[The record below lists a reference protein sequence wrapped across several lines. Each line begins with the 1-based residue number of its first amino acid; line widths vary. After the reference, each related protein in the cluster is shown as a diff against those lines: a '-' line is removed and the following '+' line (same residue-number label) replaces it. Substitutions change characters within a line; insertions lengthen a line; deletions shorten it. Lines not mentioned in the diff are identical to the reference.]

1 MSAIEVLVV
10 GAGRAGMVHARNFT
24 AGVPG
29 ARLGGIAD
37 PSPDARAAASDE
49 LGCPA
54 FESPEEA
61 VVDERFDAVVI
72 ASPTPTHAALSVA
85 ALGAG
90 KHVLSEKPLASN
102 LKEGRQIREAVEKA
116 ATNFMMAFM
125 RRFDD
130 GFKRVAQLISEGA
143 IGEPLMVRSTTRGP
157 GLPPEWAW
165 DVTRSGGLVAEVN
178 SHDIDTVRWV
188 TGQEF
193 STVNALGRAFKRPDL
208 AKIYPGFVDTVSIQA
223 QLDGGALAHI
233 DGACPASY
241 AYDARIEVYGSEGMV
256 MGGSPVEG
264 PLVVRQG
271 EARTDPVRS
280 WARLFAEAY
289 RAEDAAFAAFCL
301 EGGRSSPGIEDGYRA
316 LEAAMAINRSLSEG
330 GSVSLG
336 GS

>member
-1 MSAIEVLVV
+1 MSDLQVLVV
-10 GAGRAGMVHARNFT
+10 GAGRAGMVHARNFA
-24 AGVPG
+24 AGVLG

-37 PSPDARAAASDE
+37 PSPDARAAASNE
-49 LGCPA
+49 LGCPV

-72 ASPTPTHAALSVA
+72 ASPTPAHAALSVA

-102 LKEGRQIREAVEKA
+102 LNEGRQIREAAKKA
-116 ATNFMMAFM
+116 ATSFMMAFM

-130 GFKRVAQLISEGA
+130 GFRRAAQLISEGA

-193 STVNALGRAFKRPDL
+193 STVNALGRASKRPDL
-208 AKIYPGFVDTVSIQA
+208 AKIYPGFVDMVSIQA

-233 DGACPASY
+233 DGACPATY
-241 AYDARIEVYGSEGMV
+241 AYDARMEVYGSEGV
-256 MGGSPVEG
+256 VFAGSPVEG
-264 PLVVRQG
+264 PLLVRQG
-271 EARTDPVRS
+271 EARTDPVRG

-289 RAEDAAFAAFCL
+289 RAEDAAFAVLCL
-301 EGGRSSPGIEDGYRA
+301 EGGLASPGIEDGYRA
-316 LEAAMAINRSLSEG
+316 LEAAMAINRSLGDG
-330 GSVSLG
+330 GPVSLG